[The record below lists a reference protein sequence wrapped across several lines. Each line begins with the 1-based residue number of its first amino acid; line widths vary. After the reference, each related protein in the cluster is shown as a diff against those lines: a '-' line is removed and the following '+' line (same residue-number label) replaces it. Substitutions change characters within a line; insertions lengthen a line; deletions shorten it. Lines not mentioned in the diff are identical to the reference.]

1 MLRFGQISWQS
12 SARLIALASW
22 ALALALTGGMGW
34 QAWTA
39 IQQTTGLSGYGS
51 TQIDT
56 AMAVP
61 ARPSD
66 AEIIA
71 DKNRVAL

>member
-1 MLRFGQISWQS
+1 MIRFGQISWQS

-39 IQQTTGLSGYGS
+39 IQQSAGLSGYGS
-51 TQIDT
+51 TQVDT
-56 AMAVP
+56 ALILQP
-61 ARPSD
+61 APSA

-71 DKNRVAL
+71 TKNRVAR